1 MSVALPFT
9 VAGQTVRGK
18 RLGTELGFPTANLEY
33 PVGTALPPN
42 GVYIAEAETEGRR
55 YAAILNQGTHP
66 TAPEGQATIETHLLH
81 YDGGDLYGREI
92 MLTYLRYLR
101 PERRFGSLEELK
113 AQLAADEAE
122 ALRWY
127 AENGRTHDD

>member
-66 TAPEGQATIETHLLH
+66 TAPEGQATIETHLLN

-92 MLTYLRYLR
+92 TLTYLRYLR

-113 AQLAADEAE
+113 ARLAADEAE

-127 AENGRTHDD
+127 AENGRAHDD